1 MVYFIGAGPGDP
13 ELLTI
18 KAKRII
24 DAADLIIYAGSLVN
38 PRVLADAKE
47 GACIY
52 NSAKM
57 HLGEVI
63 ERIREAEEK
72 NLLIARVHTGD
83 PSLYGAHREQM
94 RELDKL
100 GIRYEVIPG
109 VSSFLAAAAAL
120 RIEYTLPGVT
130 QTVILTRMEGRTPM
144 PERESIERLAAHQAA
159 MVIFLS
165 VGMIDALVERLR
177 SSYPKETK
185 VAVVYKA
192 SWEEERI
199 LRGNLENI
207 ANKVRAASIRKTALV
222 IVGGQLGEEFSFSR
236 LYDRHFSHAF
246 REGER
251 E

>member
-144 PERESIERLAAHQAA
+144 PERESIERLAAHQA
-159 MVIFLS
+159 
-165 VGMIDALVERLR
+165 R
-177 SSYPKETK
+177 
-185 VAVVYKA
+185 
-192 SWEEERI
+192 W
-199 LRGNLENI
+199 
-207 ANKVRAASIRKTALV
+207 
-222 IVGGQLGEEFSFSR
+222 
-236 LYDRHFSHAF
+236 
-246 REGER
+246 
-251 E
+251 